1 MDFLFINLFLL
12 LENMERNKKKMEE
25 KFNDK
30 SEEIKRLLQESKIKM
45 QETITELELK
55 IEKNNL
61 RIIELEDP
69 NSVPKLQ
76 IKVIK
81 TFLFT
86 TLGLIIALI
95 FLIFTFRT
103 DKTISNFCA
112 CVFISIYSGFY
123 LWFLRKKIRLLYG
136 IIEFIVGIIAVI
148 VVLRS
153 INYSYELLALPI
165 EKMMSFVG
173 GLYIMVRGIDNCFQS
188 EKGKKWDVL

>member
-1 MDFLFINLFLL
+1 MWVDFFCRF
-12 LENMERNKKKMEE
+12 EKKQMEE
-25 KFNDK
+25 KFSNE
-30 SEEIKRLLQESKIKM
+30 SEEIKRLLEESKIRM
-45 QETITELELK
+45 QEKINEFELK
-55 IEKNNL
+55 IKENSL
-61 RIIELEDP
+61 RILELEDP

-76 IKVIK
+76 IKVMK
-81 TFLFT
+81 TYFFT

-103 DKTISNFCA
+103 DKTVINFFA

-123 LWFLRKKIRLLYG
+123 LWFLRKKLRLLYG
-136 IIEFIVGIIAVI
+136 IIEFIVGVVAVI

-153 INYSYELLALPI
+153 INYSYELLVLPI